1 MATVRHIS
9 KRATES
15 LNIVSPLNAAMFEV
29 MGKLQHPQFNPEG
42 AMNLGLAHNDLLQE
56 KVFER
61 TRACLEIVPDD
72 INYGAPEGSRQFL
85 ILMQAFFDRHFHPRY
100 PLKYD
105 HILAQTGAGAS
116 VNQIIMAVS
125 DPGDYCLIP
134 SPYYGAFDLD
144 VSVNT
149 GVPILPVFLHD
160 DDLKDMSV
168 DLDRLE
174 KTYQEAV
181 NEGKRVTSMV
191 ITNPENPLGR
201 TYSRK
206 DIITFMAFAS
216 NHDIHLIFDEIYAL
230 STCSH
235 IGKQELDDPF
245 VSILSLP
252 YKDYIEPSLI
262 HVIYG
267 LSKDFALNGL
277 RMGFIIDQFN
287 EPLRKALIRCSPFS
301 YMNTI
306 TDRLFCNFFSD
317 EKWIDDYLEENR
329 CALAASYSKT
339 TEFLKLH
346 NVNYLEAEAGP
357 FMLLDLKSY
366 FDEPTFEFEKTV
378 WHRMVNNGVYLAP
391 GFAFHS
397 HRPGFFRL
405 TFALPWDVLQIGLNR
420 MIQVLK

>member
-1 MATVRHIS
+1 
-9 KRATES
+9 
-15 LNIVSPLNAAMFEV
+15 
-29 MGKLQHPQFNPEG
+29 
-42 AMNLGLAHNDLLQE
+42 
-56 KVFER
+56 
-61 TRACLEIVPDD
+61 
-72 INYGAPEGSRQFL
+72 
-85 ILMQAFFDRHFHPRY
+85 MQAFFDRHFHPRY

-287 EPLRKALIRCSPFS
+287 EPLRKALIRCS
-301 YMNTI
+301 Y
-306 TDRLFCNFFSD
+306 
-317 EKWIDDYLEENR
+317 
-329 CALAASYSKT
+329 
-339 TEFLKLH
+339 
-346 NVNYLEAEAGP
+346 VNKIEIIA
-357 FMLLDLKSY
+357 
-366 FDEPTFEFEKTV
+366 
-378 WHRMVNNGVYLAP
+378 
-391 GFAFHS
+391 
-397 HRPGFFRL
+397 
-405 TFALPWDVLQIGLNR
+405 
-420 MIQVLK
+420 